1 MKSIQIK
8 NMKNNWWKILGILL
22 LLYAFLF
29 GILTPLKPGLP
40 SVYPINGKTGN
51 ALTLDITGYNT
62 HFDKTKAQRVWLKLD
77 DQSLSATSLVATS
90 SNQLKATFDIPTFLP
105 SKDEVVELSLVTDNE
120 IDGASVLPSAIFI
133 KQAAVDSVKG
143 QALWKN
149 TAIENLHQKEGIT
162 FPYRNILRE
171 TIRNLYYHVSLWFAM
186 FILLTAAVVYSI
198 NYLNKG
204 NIKDDHR
211 AYALISIAVVY
222 GLLGCATGSIWAKNT
237 WGTWWTMDVKLNMS
251 AIFMLIYLAY
261 FVLRGSFQD
270 EIKRARLTSVY
281 NIFAFASIIPLLF
294 VIPRLVD
301 SLHPGNG
308 GNPGFGGEDLDNTM
322 RMAFYPA
329 IIGMTLL
336 GFWIAD
342 LRYRLAILADKILD
356 RD

>member
-1 MKSIQIK
+1 
-8 NMKNNWWKILGILL
+8 MKNNWWKILGILL
-22 LLYAFLF
+22 LLYALLF
-29 GILTPLKPGLP
+29 GLLTPLRPGLP
-40 SVYPINGKTGN
+40 SVYPINGQAGN
-51 ALTLDITGYNT
+51 TITLNISGYNT
-62 HFDKTKAQRVWLKLD
+62 HFDAAKKQRVWLKLD
-77 DQSLSATSLVATS
+77 DQSLLAKSITATA
-90 SNQLKATFDIPTFLP
+90 SNQLAATFDIPTFLP
-105 SKDEVVELSLVTDNE
+105 STDKVVALSLVTDNE
-120 IDGASVLPSAIFI
+120 IDGASVLPNAIFL
-133 KQAAVDSVKG
+133 KQAVIDAQKA
-143 QALWKN
+143 QTLWQN
-149 TAIENLHQKEGIT
+149 SPIENLHQHEGIT
-162 FPYRNILRE
+162 FPYRNVLGE
-171 TIRNLYYHVSLWFAM
+171 TIRNLYFHVSLWFAM

-198 NYLNKG
+198 KYLNKG

-222 GLLGCATGSIWAKNT
+222 GLLGCATGSVWAKHT
-237 WGTWWTMDVKLNMS
+237 WGTWWTTDVKLNMS
-251 AIFMLIYLAY
+251 AVFMLIYLAY

-336 GFWIAD
+336 GLWIAN
-342 LRYRLAILADKILD
+342 LRYRLAIIADKILE

>member
-1 MKSIQIK
+1 
-8 NMKNNWWKILGILL
+8 MKNNWWKILGIIL

-29 GILTPLKPGLP
+29 GVLTPLKPGLP
-40 SVYPINGKTGN
+40 SVYPINGQAGSTI
-51 ALTLDITGYNT
+51 TLNISGYNT
-62 HFDKTKAQRVWLKLD
+62 HFDETDQQRVWLKLAD
-77 DQSLSATSLVATS
+77 KALLAKSVTATS
-90 SNQLKATFDIPTFLP
+90 SNQLAATFDLPAFLP
-105 SKDEVVELSLVTDNE
+105 SADKVVELSLVTDNE

-133 KQAAVDSVKG
+133 KQAAVDLPKA
-143 QALWKN
+143 QALWQN
-149 TAIENLHQKEGIT
+149 APIENLHQHEGIT
-162 FPYRNILRE
+162 FPYRNVLGE
-171 TIRNLYYHVSLWFAM
+171 TIRNLYFHVSLWFAM

-198 NYLNKG
+198 KYLSKG
-204 NIKDDHR
+204 NINDDHR

-222 GLLGCATGSIWAKNT
+222 GLLGCATGSVWAKHT
-237 WGTWWTMDVKLNMS
+237 WGTWWTTDVKLNMS
-251 AIFMLIYLAY
+251 AVFMLVYLAY

-336 GFWIAD
+336 GLWISS
-342 LRYRLAILADKILD
+342 LRYRLAVIADKILE
-356 RD
+356 RE